1 VERDHIEWSAEMAS
15 IVGAPVEEL
24 SGSLF
29 HGFNY
34 VHPDDRQRVER
45 AVREALVRG
54 RSLQVETRILFGAD
68 QRVRWLLA
76 KGRVYR
82 DAQGRPVCMTGIA
95 MDITERKEAEAARHA
110 MAHGERLRALGEMAS
125 GVAHD
130 LNQSL
135 ALISGYSDMARK
147 QLLLDAP
154 ERERVREMV
163 AITSRAAL
171 EGGQALRGLL
181 T

>member
-1 VERDHIEWSAEMAS
+1 A
-15 IVGAPVEEL
+15 
-24 SGSLF
+24 
-29 HGFNY
+29 
-34 VHPDDRQRVER
+34 
-45 AVREALVRG
+45 RG
-54 RSLQVETRILFGAD
+54 RSLQVETRIQYGAD

-82 DAQGRPVCMTGIA
+82 DAQGRPLSMTGIA

-135 ALISGYSDMARK
+135 ALITGYSEIAH
-147 QLLLDAP
+147 QELD
-154 ERERVREMV
+154 REVPDVRRLREMV
-163 AITSRAAL
+163 EITARAAL
-171 EGGQALRGLL
+171 EGGEALRALL
-181 T
+181 SFVSNQDAAPEAEHVDVAELLQDVARLTAPRWRDG